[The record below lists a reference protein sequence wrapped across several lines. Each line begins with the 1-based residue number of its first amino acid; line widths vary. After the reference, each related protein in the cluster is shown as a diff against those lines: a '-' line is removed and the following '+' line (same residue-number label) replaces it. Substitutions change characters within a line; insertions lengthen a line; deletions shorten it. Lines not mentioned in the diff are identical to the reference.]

1 MSEDGHRLACCF
13 RAPDAESVRQI
24 SRDDA
29 AKDKRVWPGSF
40 HDTGREGPANVVVA
54 RSFDAPVLLEDV
66 QAIEDAG
73 AWCLELHK
81 VTFLRT
87 YFSLDHRR
95 MLCLYR
101 APDAESVRLAQ
112 QQAGMPFDRV
122 WACRNYTPDGSA
134 A

>member
-1 MSEDGHRLACCF
+1 MSEDGHHLTCCF
-13 RAPDAESVRQI
+13 RAPDAESVRQM

-29 AKDKRVWPGSF
+29 SSDKRVWPGSF
-40 HDTGREGPANVVVA
+40 HDTGREGRANVMVT
-54 RSFDAPVLLEDV
+54 RSFDEPVSLEDL
-66 QAIEDAG
+66 QAIEDGA

-87 YFSLDHRR
+87 YFSVDRMR
-95 MLCLYR
+95 MLCLYQ

-122 WACRNYTPDGSA
+122 WACRNFAPEE
-134 A
+134 